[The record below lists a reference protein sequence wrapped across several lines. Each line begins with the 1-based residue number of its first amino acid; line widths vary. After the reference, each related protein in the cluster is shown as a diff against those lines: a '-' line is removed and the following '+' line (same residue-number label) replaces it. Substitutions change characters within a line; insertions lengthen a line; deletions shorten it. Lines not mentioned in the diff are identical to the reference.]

1 MRACVWAG
9 PRFLS
14 VRACARGS
22 SQALC
27 MGTGPRARMAAGLG
41 AQPCCYCHLVF
52 TSCAARAP
60 GGDCPGGG
68 RWGRFLKCRG
78 HLRSVPQRTRRGCC
92 GGFGSR
98 CLMQAAHPHAS
109 EPEPKSAR
117 ERACACARVR
127 CASPCLSPS
136 TCSFPSL
143 LPSSCLYL
151 LSQRTPHT
159 DHRKPRTSGSFESNT
174 VGLRRG
180 GMSGPGGPS
189 GRTRAVKQVLRSNQ
203 ASKHLTLTF
212 YSVHPKIPFEPP
224 KESLPGKSKGNVT
237 GNGEYLHL
245 YLNL

>member
-1 MRACVWAG
+1 MSPDLRELRGVRASSAHWFRGSPPAPVPLRLATMRTCVWAG

-60 GGDCPGGG
+60 GGDRPGGG

-109 EPEPKSAR
+109 EPEPKRAR
-117 ERACACARVR
+117 ERACVRVR
-127 CASPCLSPS
+127 VCGVRPRAFLPPLALSLHCHLPPVCTSSHSGPHTRTTGSPGRLV
-136 TCSFPSL
+136 
-143 LPSSCLYL
+143 L
-151 LSQRTPHT
+151 LSLTLW
-159 DHRKPRTSGSFESNT
+159 GSAG
-174 VGLRRG
+174 VGCQAPEAPL
-180 GMSGPGGPS
+180 GGPV
-189 GRTRAVKQVLRSNQ
+189 R
-203 ASKHLTLTF
+203 
-212 YSVHPKIPFEPP
+212 
-224 KESLPGKSKGNVT
+224 
-237 GNGEYLHL
+237 
-245 YLNL
+245 